1 MFDEQNIFF
10 DIVGNNQHDILKAL
24 SEIAVKLGVAEKSRK
39 IYKDYLKREKEST
52 TGFGNGIAI
61 PHAKSKNVLKPTIIF
76 ARSQKKIEWD
86 SLDGDPVNN
95 YISILVPE
103 EDSKTHL
110 NLLAKLSRNL
120 VHDDFISTLKNGSQD
135 EVYHLIEKAIGEE
148 QD

>member
-10 DIVGNNQHDILKAL
+10 NLEGEQQNEILKAL
-24 SEIAVKLGVAEKSRK
+24 SKIAAELGVTEKPKR

-61 PHAKSKNVLKPTIIF
+61 PHAKSKSILKPTIIF
-76 ARSQKKIEWD
+76 ARSQNKIDWN
-86 SLDGDPVNN
+86 SLDEEPVNN

-103 EDSKTHL
+103 KDSKTHL
-110 NLLAKLSRNL
+110 NLLAELSRNL
-120 VHDDFISTLKNGSQD
+120 VYDDFINTLKNGSKD

-148 QD
+148 